1 MEDERVLIV
10 EKINNTLKVIWGV
23 FINFF
28 LNLIRSKLSLHSGVN
43 KSFNIKF

>member
-10 EKINNTLKVIWGV
+10 EKINNMLKVIWDV

-28 LNLIRSKLSLHSGVN
+28 FKPNNVKIV
-43 KSFNIKF
+43 IA

>member
-23 FINFF
+23 FIIFF
-28 LNLIRSKLSLHSGVN
+28 LKPN
-43 KSFNIKF
+43 KVKIVIA